1 MSIAA
6 LNWAWAMECPN
17 ATSKLVLLALA
28 DRADDDGKCWPG
40 MDTVAARAGVSTR
53 QVSTHLKSLEGM
65 GLLSRVRRRR
75 DDGTLSGYTFRL
87 NVQQQQFDPPEANR
101 QWKQTST
108 GSASPPPEVE
118 RSHHRKSTSGQEP
131 SVEPPV
137 VQVPAADA
145 APPSMTTVKVDG
157 VDSPM
162 PVKGKGLSKAVE
174 KWACEAGH
182 ERPTDRTWGTATPWL
197 LGLVD
202 GYLGSGK
209 YSHGAKVALI
219 GEYVAATTQGVV
231 PPELFGHLA
240 RLVADSGGDVTFVG
254 VRAAVK
260 NGAGL
265 DGKYVN
271 DPRALTRY
279 AKTVIDGLATEVV
292 AV

>member
-40 MDTVAARAGVSTR
+40 MDTVAARAGISTR
-53 QVSTHLKSLEGM
+53 QVSTHMKSLEGM

-87 NVQQQQFDPPEANR
+87 HVQQQQFDPPEANR

-137 VQVPAADA
+137 VQKRPMPDGTDPTADA
-145 APPSMTTVKVDG
+145 EVVPITTDPPDVSEDATTLAREFAGMVAANGHPLPSKGSKAAHSWLIEADRLLRHGPPGQTTVPPPDLDRAIAVARWATSDIDFWAAN
-157 VDSPM
+157 VRSM
-162 PVKGKGLSKAVE
+162 PKFRKQWSQLALQANRTRG
-174 KWACEAGH
+174 
-182 ERPTDRTWGTATPWL
+182 RPDA
-197 LGLVD
+197 D
-202 GYLGSGK
+202 
-209 YSHGAKVALI
+209 A
-219 GEYVAATTQGVV
+219 
-231 PPELFGHLA
+231 
-240 RLVADSGGDVTFVG
+240 VADQ
-254 VRAAVK
+254 
-260 NGAGL
+260 
-265 DGKYVN
+265 
-271 DPRALTRY
+271 Y
-279 AKTVIDGLATEVV
+279 AKAAEALRAQGR
-292 AV
+292 

>member
-53 QVSTHLKSLEGM
+53 QVSTHMKSLEGM

-87 NVQQQQFDPPEANR
+87 HVQLQQFDPPEANR
-101 QWKQTST
+101 HWKQTST
-108 GSASPPPEVE
+108 GSAASPPEAE

-162 PVKGKGLSKAVE
+162 PVKGKGLSKALE
-174 KWACEAGH
+174 AWAEEIGH
-182 ERPTDRTWGTATPWL
+182 DRPTSRTWGATTPWL

-202 GYLGSGK
+202 GYLGNGK
-209 YSHGAKVALI
+209 YSHGARMALI
-219 GEYVAATTQGVV
+219 GEWVEAVCDKPLPDEAW
-231 PPELFGHLA
+231 GHLA
-240 RLVADSGGDVTFVG
+240 RLVKSSGGVDAFEAMHT
-254 VRAAVK
+254 ATTS
-260 NGAGL
+260 GAGL
-265 DGKYVN
+265 DGKWRD

-279 AKTVIDGLATEVV
+279 AK
-292 AV
+292 AVMDNNKEKMDA